1 MSSRRVSPD
10 LTTLTS
16 ITDDTIVTRLRERVS
31 VNAPWSKIGNTVL
44 VYVNRFNGEQDQF
57 LSADQAQDPD
67 APSLNDVTA
76 RIERYMGLEGNI
88 HQSVIL
94 LYLLECDSI
103 LILFVVVN
111 RGVEKVCRGQ
121 IC

>member
-31 VNAPWSKIGNTVL
+31 VNAPWSKIGNTIL

-57 LSADQAQDPD
+57 LAAHQTQDAD
-67 APSLNDVTA
+67 APSLTDVTA

-94 LYLLECDSI
+94 LYFLYYGHV

-111 RGVEKVCRGQ
+111 LEVGKVCRE
-121 IC
+121 